1 MSSPVI
7 PLPNGSDQPPTGRA
21 MVERRTSLPYPTW
34 PMPAP
39 MSMSEEES
47 DGGGIDLRRLWQI
60 ILHRRWT
67 IVIVTAIVVA
77 GALTHTLMQT
87 PIYRASLTLQ
97 IDTEDQKAT
106 YIDEMDRRVSPF
118 MGMEYLQ
125 TQYELLRSRSLADRL
140 AEKMGPSDV
149 PLAMPPTSPLR
160 QVKSWLSA
168 WLPGA
173 DNDDAK
179 KNEAAAGRSAELSQ
193 NVEVPKRQF
202 GGWTVTPIKN
212 TRIVR
217 IDYDSHDP
225 KYAAAVLNNLAKTYI
240 DLNLERRYEAT
251 TYARNFLQERLKQ
264 VKDKLEE
271 SERELVEF
279 SRREQ
284 IIAVDQKETIIASN
298 LTAANAALIDAE
310 RKRIAAESIYRQVQT
325 SRDDGLSQVL
335 DSKLIQELK
344 QTKAKLEAEYQQ
356 NLSDYK
362 PGYPDMVQLRNRIS
376 QVDSFITK
384 EVGNIRTSITSQ
396 YEAAKAEESQL
407 RLKLEQMKQELL
419 ALQDRSVPLQILRRE
434 ADTNRQLYDG
444 LLQRYKE
451 VGVSASIGS
460 NNISVVDSAQVPS
473 APYKPDLSHNLLM
486 ALGLGVLG
494 GIGLAFLFERLDD
507 TFRRPEQFERL
518 IDLPMLGIVPKFSV
532 DSGDDRA
539 IALIGHDD
547 PRSSFAEAYRSVRTS
562 LQFSTASGVPRLLTV
577 TSAMPGEGKS
587 STAVSLAIQFAQS
600 GKQTLI
606 VEADLRK
613 PSLHRNLKINNQVG
627 LTNYLAGGAVHPVDI
642 SFPTHIPNLFAVPS
656 GPMPPNPAELLAS
669 PRMIELL
676 ALAAEKFD
684 QVILDSPPL
693 LGLADA
699 LIIGNLC
706 DGTLLTVAMGS
717 TPRSYVQ
724 SAVKRLR
731 SARVPLLGA
740 VLTKMDSPSGSSGYY
755 QSYYYYYQRTG
766 YYGDS
771 PAADSNKALA

>member
-1 MSSPVI
+1 
-7 PLPNGSDQPPTGRA
+7 
-21 MVERRTSLPYPTW
+21 MVERRTNLTYPTW
-34 PMPAP
+34 PLPAP
-39 MSMSEEES
+39 MPEEDAVSE
-47 DGGGIDLRRLWQI
+47 GIDLRGLWQT

-67 IVIVTAIVVA
+67 ILIVTAIVIA
-77 GALTHTLMQT
+77 GTLTHTLMQT

-97 IDTEDQKAT
+97 IDTEDQKASF
-106 YIDEMDRRVSPF
+106 IDEMDRRMSPYL
-118 MGMEYLQ
+118 GMEYLQ
-125 TQYELLRSRSLADRL
+125 TQYELLRSRSLAERL
-140 AEKMGPSDV
+140 AEKMGPGDV
-149 PLAMPPTSPLR
+149 PIAIPPTSPLL
-160 QVKSWLSA
+160 QLKTWLAS

-173 DNDDAK
+173 DRDTNGN
-179 KNEAAAGRSAELSQ
+179 KNESVADRSTELSKYGD
-193 NVEVPKRQF
+193 VPKRQF
-202 GGWTVTPIKN
+202 GGWNVTPIKN

-217 IDYDSHDP
+217 LDYDSHDP
-225 KYAAAVLNNLAKTYI
+225 KYAAAVLNTLAKTYI
-240 DLNLERRYEAT
+240 DLNLERRYDAT
-251 TYARNFLQERLKQ
+251 TYARNFLQERLQQ
-264 VKDKLEE
+264 VKEKLEE

-284 IIAVDQKETIIASN
+284 IISVDQKETIIASN

-310 RKRIAAESIYRQVQT
+310 RKRIAAESVYRQVQ
-325 SRDDGLSQVL
+325 SSHDEGLSQVL
-335 DSKLIQELK
+335 DSKLIQDLK
-344 QTKAKLEAEYQQ
+344 QNKAKLEAEYQQ
-356 NLSDYK
+356 NLSEYK
-362 PGYPDMVQLRNRIS
+362 PGYPEMVQLRNRIN
-376 QVDSFITK
+376 QVESVIAK
-384 EVGNIRTSITSQ
+384 EVANIRSSITSQ
-396 YEAAKAEESQL
+396 YEAAKSEESQL
-407 RLKLEQMKQELL
+407 RSKLERMKQELL

-473 APYKPDLSHNLLM
+473 APYKPDLRHNLLM
-486 ALGLGVLG
+486 SLAVGLLG

-518 IDLPMLGIVPKFSV
+518 IDLPMLGVVPKFAV
-532 DSGDDRA
+532 NPGDDRA

-587 STAVSLAIQFAQS
+587 ATAVSLAIQFAQS

-613 PSLHRNLKINNQVG
+613 PTLHRNLKLNNQVG
-627 LTNYLAGGAVHPVDI
+627 LTNYLAGGEVHPVDI
-642 SFPTHIPNLFAVPS
+642 SFPTHIPNLFAIPS
-656 GPMPPNPAELLAS
+656 GPMPPNPAELLSS

-717 TPRSYVQ
+717 TPRSYVS

-731 SARVPLLGA
+731 SARVPLIGA
-740 VLTKMDSPSGSSGYY
+740 ILTKMDSPSGASGYY

-766 YYGDS
+766 YYGEA
-771 PAADSNKALA
+771 PAADSKRVPA